1 MTSHICAEHV
11 YVCPRMC
18 RRICMP
24 ARPGR
29 VSIHNTHIYLHTHTW
44 AWASHACQYAQYR
57 MQNML
62 GTQAERER
70 EIEYIG
76 HLWSPFGTIIICG
89 IYIVFIFNS
98 LITFIRFIVVCEWQI
113 LIICFT
119 DKSSL
124 CCLGYLLV
132 LKLRQTSFIAV
143 INPACFCIGAC
154 SLGANYVKIC
164 ISSNILFPY
173 LATGA
178 WSTHSL
184 LGRSAKV
191 SRRCSYST

>member
-29 VSIHNTHIYLHTHTW
+29 VSIHNIHIYLHTHTW

-76 HLWSPFGTIIICG
+76 HLWSGFGTLIICG
-89 IYIVFIFNS
+89 IYIIFILNS
-98 LITFIRFIVVCEWQI
+98 LVFFFRFILICEWQI
-113 LIICFT
+113 LIICFYWQIFIMLLRVFACLET
-119 DKSSL
+119 TLDFL
-124 CCLGYLLV
+124 YCCHKPGLLLYWRLQLG
-132 LKLRQTSFIAV
+132 
-143 INPACFCIGAC
+143 C
-154 SLGANYVKIC
+154 
-164 ISSNILFPY
+164 
-173 LATGA
+173 
-178 WSTHSL
+178 
-184 LGRSAKV
+184 
-191 SRRCSYST
+191 